1 VNSKLDAIEKKE
13 EKASKNLADIRS
25 KQHANIGKALS
36 LIEENK
42 LKADLQFERH
52 LDETATNFIRKLIKI
67 RDYRDHKDS
76 KVKSD
81 SKKAE
86 KEYKKKCEQIK
97 DLQRNMNREKRER
110 LKAQKERYNKKLEAL
125 EQHNESKL
133 KDIDEYTLHNLER
146 IEKARNKYF
155 NIQHVLSLKSDAVC
169 QKLKEETDKI
179 HDNKISEEE
188 KIMNKM

>member
-1 VNSKLDAIEKKE
+1 M
-13 EKASKNLADIRS
+13 ADIRT
-25 KQHANIGKALS
+25 KQCNNIGKALS

-42 LKADLQFERH
+42 QKANLQYERH

-67 RDYRDHKDS
+67 NEYRDQKDS
-76 KVKSD
+76 KVKSEC
-81 SKKAE
+81 KKAE
-86 KEYKKKCEQIK
+86 KEYRKKCDQIK
-97 DLQRNMNREKRER
+97 DMQRNMNREKRER
-110 LKAQKERYNKKLEAL
+110 LKHQKERYNKKLQAL

-133 KDIDEYTLHNLER
+133 QDMDEYTLHNLER

-169 QKLKEETDKI
+169 QKLKEETDKM
-179 HDNKISEEE
+179 HDNKITEEE